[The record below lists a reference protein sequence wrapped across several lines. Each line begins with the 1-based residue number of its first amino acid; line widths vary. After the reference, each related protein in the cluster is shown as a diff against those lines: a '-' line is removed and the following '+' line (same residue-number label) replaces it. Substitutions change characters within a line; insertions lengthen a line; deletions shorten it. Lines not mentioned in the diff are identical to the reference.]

1 MIDKEETMFLLVAVY
16 NTEANQEDY
25 TEVIGNFKTKEEA
38 KHKKNLLEKQHK
50 AIGDWREIEYEIIQ
64 LKNY

>member
-1 MIDKEETMFLLVAVY
+1 MFLLVAVY
-16 NTEANQEDY
+16 TEENQEDY
-25 TEVIGNFKTKEEA
+25 TEIIGNFKTKAEA